1 MRISFVVLLLFLF
14 ACRLVSQTTA
24 SATLLSVKDGLSHGV
39 VFDILQSRDGFIW
52 IATQDGLN
60 RYDGARFEVFSHDP
74 FNPFT
79 IGSGAIQN
87 IFEDSRGWIWVAL
100 PEGLDVF
107 DPVSGRFFHIKHK
120 GLPVFSR
127 WTGSMAE
134 TADGTIWLSDSDRIW
149 KINAQKDM
157 LAKAAKQS
165 SANLEPTCKPIS
177 LPAISGWGG
186 ALTASHL
193 LFTRGQK
200 LLVGTEHDGLFRLD
214 PSTEQIFPELAIP
227 DCEIETISE
236 SKSGVILVKGNKYGP
251 HIWIRIEGNNVQ
263 YRRDSSPDYPFGS
276 IRIVHVEEGY
286 FWMFR
291 GRSFQKWKMSVFF
304 NNGEPEMEISADGLL
319 PGYPEDYA
327 ATCYTTD
334 KSGIIWAGTNGFG
347 IVKIK
352 EEKPRFKTLLSEGE
366 SHELLL
372 EDPEGGLYTSGMGDK
387 KFLSKHFDRSV
398 PNTHIPLSLG
408 SNNSKAVAFDQKGNF
423 WCLTYKE
430 ILLRVDAVT
439 KTVKKIP
446 FEGYSMICKRN
457 GLLVGVDEKGLHE
470 FDPASET
477 SQHFRF
483 DQPQQSRADGLPF
496 LYEDSEATVWVFGY
510 KGLIKSTRSQS
521 GYRFEYFSTN
531 PEDPSSLS
539 SNVVLS
545 VADDPIE
552 PRRYLWVGTDGC
564 GLNRLDKSSGKF
576 KHYTRKQGL
585 PDEVVRGILAQNWF
599 GKNQAPGYI
608 WMSTDQGLCRFDVR
622 AETATNFTVEDGLQ
636 DNEFL
641 TGSYLK
647 TKDGSL
653 IFGGP
658 FGINVFHPDSLYF
671 NKILPKTIIA
681 GLKVN
686 NQKID
691 IAGKSSIRLSHDQNF
706 LSFDFAALEFTN
718 PVQNQYRY
726 QLVGADKEWIYLGKE
741 SSIQFANLAPG
752 TYTFK
757 VLGSNNDGIWS
768 EQPAEFSFKILP
780 PWWNS
785 WWAYT
790 IYLALAAAGIWQ
802 YYQYQLRQRFSEQ
815 EKLRLQELDDFKS
828 HFFTNIS
835 HEFRTPLTVI
845 LGMTER
851 LTVEGGRLTES
862 EAKNNLGLIKRNG
875 KNLLRLIN
883 QILDLAKLE
892 SNTLKINYIQGDV
905 LAFLKYIAESLHSL
919 ANAQNLMLR
928 VESEQAKIVMDY
940 DPERFLQIIHN
951 LLSNAIK
958 FTPSGGK
965 VVLRADLKD
974 QWLQLSVADSG
985 AGIPPEELPHLFERF
1000 FQAKNQEYAKAGGAG
1015 IGLSLTRELVKV
1027 MGGEISVESQVG
1039 KGTTFIVR
1047 LPVTRK
1053 AEYLN
1058 IRGFEDLNPSPLEP
1072 SNLQI
1077 LKSSN
1082 PQILLIEDNPDVV
1095 EYLSACLSSPF
1106 GGGREGAYQL
1116 AFAYNGQAGI
1126 EKALENVP
1134 DLIVS
1139 DVMMPIKDGFEVVE
1153 TLKNDER
1160 TSHIPI
1166 VLLTAKA
1173 DVESRIKG
1181 LRRGA
1186 DAYLS
1191 KPFHQEEL
1199 LATLENLLEQRRK
1212 LQEKFLSQQLAVGS
1226 QLPTTDT
1233 PLPTAEL
1240 PTADLTLEDA
1250 FLQKFR
1256 AIVEA
1261 NLSDPDFEMP
1271 QLERALGMSRSQIFR
1286 KVKALTGKSP
1296 SLFIRSIRLH
1306 HSRHLLQTTTLT
1318 VSEIAYEV
1326 GYSAPNNFSDAFME
1340 EFGERPTAVRR

>member
-1 MRISFVVLLLFLF
+1 MKKSFVILLLFFF
-14 ACRLVSQTTA
+14 ACRLDSQTTA

-100 PEGLDVF
+100 PESVDVL
-107 DPVSGRFFHIKHK
+107 DPVSGRFFHIKHE

-134 TADGTIWLSDSDRIW
+134 SADGTIWLSDEDRIW
-149 KINAQKDM
+149 KISVQKDM
-157 LAKAAKQS
+157 LAKAVKQN
-165 SANLEPTCKPIS
+165 SANLEPACKPIS
-177 LPAISGWGG
+177 MPAISGWGG
-186 ALTASHL
+186 ALKVSHL
-193 LFTRGQK
+193 LFTSRQK

-214 PSTEQIFPELAIP
+214 PSTEQVFPELPIP
-227 DCEIETISE
+227 NCEIETISE
-236 SKSGVILVKGNKYGP
+236 SKSGVILVKGNRYGP
-251 HIWIRIEGNNVQ
+251 HIWIRIEGDNVQ

-327 ATCYTTD
+327 GTCYTTD

-372 EDPEGGLYTSGMGDK
+372 EDPEGGLYTSGLGDK
-387 KFLSKHFDRSV
+387 KFLSRHFDRSV

-408 SNNSKAVAFDQKGNF
+408 INNSKAVAFDPKGNF

-446 FEGYSMICKRN
+446 FEGNSMICKRN
-457 GLLVGVDEKGLHE
+457 GLLVSVDEKGLHE

-483 DQPQQSRADGLPF
+483 DQPQQSRAGGLPF
-496 LYEDSEATVWVFGY
+496 LYEDSEAIVWVFGY

-539 SNVVLS
+539 FNVVLS

-552 PRRYLWVGTDGC
+552 PRRYLWVGTDGG

-585 PDEVVRGILAQNWF
+585 PDEVVRGILAQNWL

-691 IAGKSSIRLSHDQNF
+691 IAGKLSIRLSHDQNF

-718 PVQNQYRY
+718 SAQNQYRY
-726 QLVGADKEWIYLGKE
+726 QLVGADQDWIYLGKE

-768 EQPAEFSFKILP
+768 EQPAELRFTIRP
-780 PWWNS
+780 PWWAS
-785 WWAYT
+785 WWAYLL
-790 IYLALAAAGIWQ
+790 YLTLAAAGIWQ
-802 YYQYQLRQRFSEQ
+802 YYQYLLRQRFSEQ
-815 EKLRLQELDDFKS
+815 EKLRMQELDDFKS
-828 HFFTNIS
+828 RVFTNIT

-851 LTVEGGRLTES
+851 LTAEGGRLTERD
-862 EAKNNLGLIKRNG
+862 AKSNLGLIKRNG
-875 KNLLRLIN
+875 ENLLRLIN
-883 QILDLAKLE
+883 QILDIAKLE

-919 ANAQNLMLR
+919 ANAQNLLLR

-940 DPERFLQIIHN
+940 DRERFLQIIHN

-974 QWLQLSVADSG
+974 QWLHLSVADSG

-1027 MGGEISVESQVG
+1027 MGGEISVESTVG
-1039 KGTTFIVR
+1039 VGSTFFVK
-1047 LPVTRK
+1047 LPVT
-1053 AEYLN
+1053 N
-1058 IRGFEDLNPSPLEP
+1058 NSVLEEKTTP
-1072 SNLQI
+1072 IAGLTGRLPDNRMPNSEEVTPGYSAAAQTV
-1077 LKSSN
+1077 
-1082 PQILLIEDNPDVV
+1082 LLIEDNPDVV
-1095 EYLSACLSSPF
+1095 EYLSTCLKGQF
-1106 GGGREGAYQL
+1106 HL
-1116 AFAYNGQAGI
+1116 DFAYNGKAGI

-1139 DVMMPIKDGFEVVE
+1139 DVMMPFKDGFEVVE

-1212 LQEKFLSQQLAVGS
+1212 LQEKFLSQQFAVGR
-1226 QLPTTDT
+1226 QHEATDT
-1233 PLPTAEL
+1233 PLPTIDL
-1240 PTADLTLEDA
+1240 RTADLTIEDA

-1256 AIVEA
+1256 AVVEA

-1271 QLERALGMSRSQIFR
+1271 QLERGLGMSRSQIFR
-1286 KVKALTGKSP
+1286 KMKALTGKSP

-1326 GYSAPNNFSDAFME
+1326 GYSAVNNFSDAFME
-1340 EFGERPTAVRR
+1340 EFGERPTAVRK